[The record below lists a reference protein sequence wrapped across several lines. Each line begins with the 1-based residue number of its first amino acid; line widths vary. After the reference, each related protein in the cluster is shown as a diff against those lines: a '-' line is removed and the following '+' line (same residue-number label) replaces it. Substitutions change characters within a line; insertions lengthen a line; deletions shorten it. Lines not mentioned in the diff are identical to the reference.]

1 MKESLEKYT
10 IESDDKEEKSKF
22 DNFFMEKSDKFNTL
36 QS

>member
-10 IESDDKEEKSKF
+10 IERDDKEEKNKF
-22 DNFFMEKSDKFNTL
+22 NNFFMEKSDKLNTL